1 MNQGK
6 KIIPLRRKLIGK
18 KIVIHT
24 WLCMTKDIIYIY
36 IHWVRSARRMM
47 IFTQNDWSQR
57 EIINKVIILTKQ
69 GTDTIHAV
77 IPKKCQNYPS
87 TTILKHVFFGGK
99 VNKFSF
105 VVIGK
110 G

>member
-1 MNQGK
+1 
-6 KIIPLRRKLIGK
+6 
-18 KIVIHT
+18 
-24 WLCMTKDIIYIY
+24 
-36 IHWVRSARRMM
+36 MM

-110 G
+110 GLKKSMEKSNQLHWLMQHIYQE